1 MIPYLLAFGAAAL
14 LALGVTPLLRLRAG
28 AGAPRN
34 AARGERAP
42 QKPRVGGLVIFA
54 AFAGAPFLAALVSED
69 VARLVSPK
77 WQEIAGLLAAAFFI
91 MLVGYVDDVA
101 ELDWP
106 WKTGGQIAAAVVLYT
121 LGFRIGDVSLPG
133 GAALHLGVL
142 DLPVSVFWVWLVMNA
157 VNLSDGHDGVAA
169 GVTALTAGALALV
182 AWNLDH
188 LLITVLF
195 AALAGAVCG
204 FLPFNFPNASR
215 FLGDSGALLLGFL
228 LAALAIS
235 GFIDETGRI
244 PLYIPVVALAVP
256 LLDIALAFSRRL
268 LDGRH
273 PFRGDLDHVHHRIER
288 LLGYGPKRLALALYA
303 FSALFAAGAVALH
316 LTRGSYWFGV
326 VAVALAGLLL
336 TLSLRLGYH
345 RTLTQSLLVRR
356 LHGILNRR
364 GRLLDAAGRG
374 EPSTSAHSS
383 RAPRDQ

>member
-1 MIPYLLAFGAAAL
+1 MTTYLFTFVCAAL
-14 LALGVTPLLRLRAG
+14 VALVVTPLLRMRAG
-28 AGAPRN
+28 AGALRN
-34 AARGERAP
+34 AARGEQAL

-54 AFAGAPFLAALVSED
+54 AFAAAPFLVALVSPD
-69 VARLVSPK
+69 AARLVSPR
-77 WQEIAGLLAAAFFI
+77 WQEISGLLAAAFFI
-91 MLVGYVDDVA
+91 MLVGYVDDVS

-106 WKTGGQIAAAVVLYT
+106 WKSGGQIAAAVVLYV

-133 GAALHLGVL
+133 GYALHLGLL

-169 GVTALTAGALALV
+169 GVTALTAGAMALV

-188 LLITVLF
+188 LLIAVLF
-195 AALAGAVCG
+195 AALAGSVCG

-228 LAALAIS
+228 LAALSIS

-288 LLGYGPKRLALALYA
+288 LLGYGPKRLALTLYA

-316 LTRGSYWFGV
+316 LARGTVWFIV
-326 VAVALAGLLL
+326 VAVLLTGLLAALA
-336 TLSLRLGYH
+336 LRLDYH
-345 RTLTQSLLVRR
+345 RTFTQALLVRR

-374 EPSTSAHSS
+374 EPSMSSLSARPS
-383 RAPRDQ
+383 RDE